1 MAYHGKDSIYGRNT
15 KFLTLVLRPF
25 FILQFKKESETKMLK
40 TELKVEAR
48 GSPNIKVLPKTEQ
61 EMFFETIFKRITEL
75 YNEKERN

>member
-1 MAYHGKDSIYGRNT
+1 
-15 KFLTLVLRPF
+15 
-25 FILQFKKESETKMLK
+25 MLK